1 MPFRAIASGWRSVS
15 PFPTKPWPSC
25 SAAMMIMGPICRR
38 SGFWGRATG
47 APARSGSTSPP
58 KGGIAEAA
66 HQAIERLK
74 QEGYVDDRLFAQQ
87 WIDYRCRTAPRS
99 RMAIMQELKQ
109 KGIARE
115 TILSAVATMDEAALA
130 LDCAQKKARQWRR
143 YDGVQKEQRIA
154 AFLQRKGFP
163 YRCLPGKRPH
173 ACPPITG
180 GLTFARHAIK
190 SPRHRHGPCERM
202 ITQWNGRLCVIGG
215 VYSPWFHP

>member
-1 MPFRAIASGWRSVS
+1 MNVKTQQPCDGRGGTITAITMETTPLMKRAVVFVDNRRAAYALPRDSERLAISQPISNETLAELQRRYDDHGAYLQAVRFLGSRNRSASEIRQHLTAKGWH
-15 PFPTKPWPSC
+15 
-25 SAAMMIMGPICRR
+25 
-38 SGFWGRATG
+38 
-47 APARSGSTSPP
+47 
-58 KGGIAEAA
+58 AEAA

-74 QEGYVDDRLFAQQ
+74 QEGYVDDRLFTQQ
-87 WIDYRCRTAPRS
+87 WIDYRSRTAPRS

-163 YRCLPGKRPH
+163 
-173 ACPPITG
+173 
-180 GLTFARHAIK
+180 FAVCREIARTLARQ
-190 SPRHRHGPCERM
+190 SQED
-202 ITQWNGRLCVIGG
+202 
-215 VYSPWFHP
+215 